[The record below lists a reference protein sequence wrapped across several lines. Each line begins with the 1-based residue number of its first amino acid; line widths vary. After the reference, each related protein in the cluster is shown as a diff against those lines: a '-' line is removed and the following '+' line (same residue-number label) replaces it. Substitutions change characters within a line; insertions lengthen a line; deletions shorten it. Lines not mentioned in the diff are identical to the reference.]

1 VIPGHGEVTDDA
13 ALRRY
18 VEMLKTVRERISKM
32 IDEGMS
38 VEEVIAAKPTADLD
52 ELFGDVAN
60 SLGFVD
66 RVYASLKKKR

>member
-1 VIPGHGEVTDDA
+1 VTDDE

-18 VEMLKTVRERISKM
+18 VEMLKTVRERISGM

-38 VEEVIAAKPTADLD
+38 VEQVIAAKPTADLD
-52 ELFGDVAN
+52 EDFGDVAN